1 MGPTLLNHRKLLV
14 VDDEPTNLRILKLML
29 QDDYQLVFA
38 KSGDEAIRLV
48 GSERPDLVLMDVMMP
63 GMTGFEACKHIKA
76 DPATAKVPVI
86 FVTALKDE
94 VDEATGFECG
104 GVDYITKP
112 LSPAI
117 VMARVRNH
125 LSLVQADELKS
136 TRLQIIQKLGRA
148 AEYKDNETG
157 MHVMRMSHYSR
168 LLALAHGFPDNMA
181 EDLLNA
187 APMHDIGKIGI
198 ADHILL
204 KPGKLTPEEFA
215 IMQRHPQIGAEIL
228 GESDAPILQLAR
240 SVALHH
246 HEKWDGSGYPFGLAG
261 KEIPVEA
268 RIVAIADV
276 FDALTSERPY
286 KKAWTVEAALE
297 LLQEQSGKHF
307 DPELVQT
314 FWGII
319 PEVLRIKAQF
329 ADT

>member
-29 QDDYQLVFA
+29 QDAYQLAFA

-48 GSERPDLVLMDVMMP
+48 ASERPDLVLMDVMMP

-76 DPATAKVPVI
+76 DPATAKIPVI

-168 LLALAHGFPDNMA
+168 LLALAHGFPDSMA
-181 EDLLNA
+181 DDLLNA

-215 IMQRHPQIGAEIL
+215 IMQRHPEIGAEIL

-261 KEIPVEA
+261 KAIPVEA

-307 DPELVQT
+307 DPELVRT
-314 FWGII
+314 FCGII
-319 PEVLRIKAQF
+319 PDVLRIKAQF

>member
-1 MGPTLLNHRKLLV
+1 MITGADTKQKLLI

-29 QDDYQLVFA
+29 QEDYDLVFA
-38 KSGDEAIRLV
+38 KCGEEAIALV
-48 GSERPDLVLMDVMMP
+48 QAERPNLVLMDVMMP
-63 GMTGFEACKHIKA
+63 GMTGFEACSAIRA
-76 DPATAKVPVI
+76 LPNQGGVPVI

-94 VDEATGFECG
+94 VDEATGFDCG

-117 VMARVRNH
+117 VKARVRTH
-125 LSLVQADELKS
+125 LSLVQAEELKT

-157 MHVMRMSHYSR
+157 LHVMRMSHYSR
-168 LLALAHGFPDNMA
+168 ILALASGYSEAAA

-198 ADHILL
+198 ADSIML
-204 KPGKLTPEEFA
+204 KPGKLTEEEFA
-215 IMQRHPQIGAEIL
+215 VMKQHPEIGAEIL
-228 GESDAPILQLAR
+228 GESDVPLLQLAR

-246 HEKWDGSGYPFGLAG
+246 HEKWDGSGYPFGLQGEA
-261 KEIPVEA
+261 IPIEA
-268 RIVAIADV
+268 RIVALADV

-297 LLQEQSGKHF
+297 YVEEQSGRHF
-307 DPELVQT
+307 DPDLVKI
-314 FWGII
+314 FRASLPDIL
-319 PEVLRIKAQF
+319 VIKERF
-329 ADT
+329 AER